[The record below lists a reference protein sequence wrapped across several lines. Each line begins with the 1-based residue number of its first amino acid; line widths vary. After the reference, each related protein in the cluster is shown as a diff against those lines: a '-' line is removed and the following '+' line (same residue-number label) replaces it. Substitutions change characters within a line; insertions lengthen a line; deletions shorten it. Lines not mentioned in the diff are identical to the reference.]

1 MAKTRIP
8 IPVDIEA
15 SVLFKAEHIC
25 SKCRNSRLDVQIH
38 HIDGDPSNNKEN
50 NLMVLC
56 LQDHSVA
63 SSKSTMSKGY
73 TQAELKKYKE
83 DWESIVKERREALR
97 EPSKITLVRF
107 DGPDVNT
114 IFLQTKEGVLRGFQD
129 SQTFEHLGF
138 NWGNVDVY
146 PVEDKKKFT
155 IEPPLTRLRDCPQIR
170 LKYQSGGLAN
180 EVFLIWDDGRKH
192 HIPDPETLKI
202 VGGKEVEEVGN
213 EKFNAFPH
221 GEPLKSIFEV
231 RTNTILKDAME
242 KHLSSK

>member
-1 MAKTRIP
+1 MVKIRIP

-15 SVLFKAEHIC
+15 SMLFKADHTC
-25 SKCRNSRLDVQIH
+25 SKCRKLELDVQIH
-38 HIDGDPSNNKEN
+38 HIDGNPSNNKEE

-83 DWESIVKERREALR
+83 NWESIVKERREALR

-114 IFLQTKEGVLRGFQD
+114 VYLQTKEGVLRGFQD
-129 SQTFEHLGF
+129 SPTFEHLGF

-146 PVEDKKKFT
+146 LEEDRKKFT
-155 IEPPLTRLRDCPQIR
+155 FEKPLTKLNYPRL
-170 LKYQSGGLAN
+170 
-180 EVFLIWDDGRKH
+180 
-192 HIPDPETLKI
+192 
-202 VGGKEVEEVGN
+202 
-213 EKFNAFPH
+213 
-221 GEPLKSIFEV
+221 
-231 RTNTILKDAME
+231 
-242 KHLSSK
+242 